1 MSGTWNG
8 YRVLARG
15 LNRLVVADPDDAAA
29 CLKFEVGIDGPGGE
43 GGHNAVELA
52 AHAWL
57 AARLADGDW
66 PWFARCHGVLRTPE
80 GEALR
85 CARVRHADG
94 RDAADLQTC
103 LAARHYDAD
112 TLCTAADRLE
122 AVVLRNRLPLFDVN
136 LMNLMPREDPAGRVE
151 LVCVDVKSLVQRK
164 EAVPLSHW
172 IAPLRARKVRRRFA
186 RLRRRIREAL
196 APT

>member
-1 MSGTWNG
+1 MSDTWNG

-15 LNRLVVADPDDAAA
+15 LNRLVVADPDDPEA
-29 CLKFEVGIDGPGGE
+29 CLKFENGGDPRS

-57 AARLADGDW
+57 ATRLADHDW
-66 PWFARCHGVLRTPE
+66 PWFARCRGPLRTPH
-80 GEALR
+80 GKALQ

-94 RDAADLQTC
+94 RDAVDLQTC
-103 LAARHYDAD
+103 LAARRYDAD
-112 TLCTAADRLE
+112 TLCAAAERLQ

-136 LMNLMPREDPAGRVE
+136 LMNLVPREDASGGVE

-164 EAVPLSHW
+164 EALPLSHW

-196 APT
+196 QPG